1 MTSASWR
8 ASVKSDAVTI
18 HVISDSLGE
27 TGETV
32 ALAAVSQFRPNAF
45 RIERLPKVTSPEDL
59 RAMVT
64 THCGRDCIFFYTLV
78 DKPMREEMERLCD
91 GGMIGVDLLGPAV
104 SKLAEVTGIQPTGEA
119 GRIRR
124 TDEGY
129 FDRIEAMEFAV
140 KHDDGRNTEG
150 LLDAD
155 IVLIGV
161 SRSSKTPLAMY
172 LAFKGWRVANVPL
185 VPGVEAPKE
194 LFEVDPRR
202 VFGLVTSADILHEI
216 RTVRLGELGGYIH
229 GYAEREAIER
239 DLEEAR
245 ALMRRIGCLVVNT
258 GGRAIEEAAQEIIR
272 HVQRGYPA

>member
-1 MTSASWR
+1 MKTD
-8 ASVKSDAVTI
+8 VVTI

-32 ALAAVSQFRPNAF
+32 ALAAVSQFRPNSF
-45 RIERLPKVTSPEDL
+45 RIERLPKVTSAEDL

-78 DKPMREEMERLCD
+78 DKPMRDEMERLCQ

-104 SKLAEVTGIQPTGEA
+104 NKLAEVTGIQPTGEA

-140 KHDDGRNTEG
+140 KHDDGRNPEG
-150 LLDAD
+150 LKDAD
-155 IVLIGV
+155 IVLLGV
-161 SRSSKTPLAMY
+161 SRTSKTPISMY

-185 VPGVEAPKE
+185 ALGTEPPKE
-194 LFEVDPRR
+194 IYELDPRR
-202 VFGLVTSADILHEI
+202 VFGLVTSVDVLATI
-216 RTVRLGELGGYIH
+216 RNERMKELGGWVP
-229 GYAEREAIER
+229 GYAERAAIQAE
-239 DLEEAR
+239 LEEAR
-245 ALMRRIGCLVVNT
+245 KVMRTIGCLVIRTEN
-258 GGRAIEEAAQEIIR
+258 RAVEESAQEILR
-272 HVQRGYPA
+272 HIGVNYETSD